1 MNKTLLTTLS
11 LLTVLAAPRLYSQA
25 APTVIVPPIQ
35 AGPSLGA
42 PQLGGTLNYS
52 LGASETVLVGANGN
66 NGTTSSTN
74 IIGTASL
81 ITASE
86 RHPTSLLYSGGYLFS
101 NTSGQPSGTFQ
112 NFGVSQ
118 VLATRKWTLVAAD
131 FVSYLPSSPT
141 TGFSGVAGVG
151 DIGTIPVNPI
161 GSQSV
166 LSYYS
171 TRITNTASGSA
182 ELKITGSTSV
192 EASGSYTIQ
201 RFLSD
206 IGIDNSQAMATVG
219 MQHRIDARDS
229 VGVNYVFSRFNYG
242 ASPLYNQGNLSFN
255 SQGVNATFERALSKR
270 FSMDLSAG
278 PQWTSSSSVSGVIP
292 ARLSASVSAAL
303 NYRGERTQASLAYYQ
318 GVNAGSGV
326 LLGATTDNVGFVV
339 QRQLDRNWSGS
350 LSGNYAHTAGLLTS
364 TLPQPGTDSFY
375 GGVQVSRR
383 LGRNFSSY
391 LSYTA
396 QTQNVS
402 GVSSTL
408 NAYNGVTHVI
418 GVGITFAPSSI
429 HVGRH

>member
-1 MNKTLLTTLS
+1 MKKTLLTTLS
-11 LLTVLAAPRLYSQA
+11 LLTVFAGPRVYAQA
-25 APTVIVPPIQ
+25 APSVVVPPIQ
-35 AGPSLGA
+35 TGPSLGA
-42 PQLGGTLNYS
+42 PQLGGTFNYS
-52 LGASETVLVGANGN
+52 LGASETVLVGSNGN

-74 IIGTASL
+74 LIGTASL

-112 NFGVSQ
+112 NLGISQ
-118 VLATRKWTLVAAD
+118 VFMTRKWTLVASD

-171 TRITNTASGSA
+171 RRVMNTVSGSA
-182 ELKITGSTSV
+182 EYRFTGSTSI
-192 EASGSYTIQ
+192 EASGLYTIQ
-201 RFLSD
+201 RFIGS
-206 IGIDNSQAMATVG
+206 IGIDNSQASATVG
-219 MQHRIDARDS
+219 VQHRLDARNS

-242 ASPLYNQGNLSFN
+242 TSPLFSQPNLSFN
-255 SQGVNATFERALSKR
+255 SHGVNATFERALNRR
-270 FSMDLSAG
+270 FSMNLSAG
-278 PQWTSSSSVSGVIP
+278 PQWTNSSSSDRSFPSRLNVSIGTAV
-292 ARLSASVSAAL
+292 
-303 NYRGERTQASLAYYQ
+303 NYRGERTQANLGYYR

-326 LLGATTDNVGFVV
+326 LLGASTDNVGIAV

-350 LSGNYAHTAGLLTS
+350 VSGNYAHTSGLLVS
-364 TLPQPGTDSFY
+364 AVPQPSTDSFY
-375 GGVQVSRR
+375 GGLQLSRR
-383 LGRNFSSY
+383 LGRNFSTY

-396 QTQNVS
+396 LTQS
-402 GVSSTL
+402 ISSVAGTL

-418 GVGITFAPSSI
+418 GIGINFAPSSI
-429 HVGRH
+429 HIGRH

>member
-1 MNKTLLTTLS
+1 MKRILFSALS
-11 LLTVLAAPRLYSQA
+11 LLTVLAAPRLFSQA
-25 APTVIVPPIQ
+25 APTVIVPPVQ
-35 AGPSLGA
+35 AGPSVGA

-52 LGASETVLVGANGN
+52 LGASETILAGANGN
-66 NGTTSSTN
+66 NGTASSTN
-74 IIGTASL
+74 VIGTASL
-81 ITASE
+81 VTASE

-112 NFGVSQ
+112 NLGISQ
-118 VLATRKWTLVAAD
+118 VLQTRKWSFVAAD

-171 TRITNTASGSA
+171 TRITNTASASA
-182 ELKITGSTSV
+182 EVKVTGSTSI

-201 RFLSD
+201 RFLDS
-206 IGIDNSQAMATVG
+206 IGIDNSQATGTIGV
-219 MQHRIDARDS
+219 QHRIDARDS
-229 VGVNYVFSRFNYG
+229 VGVNYTYSRFDYG
-242 ASPLYNQGNLSFN
+242 SSPVYNPTDLSFH
-255 SQGVNATFERALSKR
+255 SQGVNLTFERALSKK
-270 FSMDLSAG
+270 FSMNLSAG
-278 PQWTSSSSVSGVIP
+278 PQWTNSSNTSVVP
-292 ARLSASVSAAL
+292 ARLNVSIGAAL
-303 NYRGERTQASLAYYQ
+303 NYQGERTHASLGYYR
-318 GVNAGSGV
+318 GTNAGSGV
-326 LLGATTDNVGFVV
+326 LLGAATDNVGFVV

-350 LSGNYAHTAGLLTS
+350 LSGNYAHTSGILVS
-364 TLPQPGTDSFY
+364 TLPQPSTESFY
-375 GGVQVSRR
+375 GGVQVSRK

-396 QTQNVS
+396 QTQSVT
-402 GVSSTL
+402 GIASTL

-418 GVGITFAPSSI
+418 GIGITFAPSSI